1 MDNMVISQFLC
12 LLVGYRF
19 RSLRHDS
26 AHIPLPGSYI
36 KGEWGDLLFTSS
48 LLPPPP
54 PLLQSLRS
62 IALLLS
68 PRAQIVDAHEALS
81 AETQDDQGD
90 ERLDQLG
97 AFCLYAEGSEQ
108 GSNGGSRLQ

>member
-1 MDNMVISQFLC
+1 M
-12 LLVGYRF
+12 F
-19 RSLRHDS
+19 RYLE
-26 AHIPLPGSYI
+26 AIK

-54 PLLQSLRS
+54 LLLQSLRS

-68 PRAQIVDAHEALS
+68 FRAKIVDAREAPS

-90 ERLDQLG
+90 ERLDPLG
-97 AFCLYAEGSEQ
+97 AFCLHAEGSE
-108 GSNGGSRLQ
+108 